1 MVHVVVHPG
10 FHKTGTSSLQSWLGQ
25 NRRALKPYLSFYGK
39 ADFMAAGSAARIYGQ
54 KPYPWRLRAFR
65 RSLDRF
71 LGKIPDAPVIVL
83 SRETF
88 SGAMPGHRRFPA
100 RLIRDYRGVAVP
112 LGRQIVAALQAR
124 FGPDVKITFLYTLRE
139 REGWIR
145 SVYGHLLRSIHL
157 REDYDTFRA
166 RFADLMEPVAEARAI
181 ARALGVEAHFVTLE
195 DVGQRRE
202 GPAAAVLDL
211 LGVPQAVRD
220 RLPAATR
227 ANTGQTRAMEAEF
240 LSMNRASRDKAA
252 LKTTKDAMLKA
263 ARDAN
268 TDAKGTGPVA

>member
-39 ADFMAAGSAARIYGQ
+39 ADFLSAGSAARTYGQ

-65 RSLDRF
+65 RSFDRF
-71 LGKIPDAPVIVL
+71 LVKIPDAPVIVL

-88 SGAMPGHRRFPA
+88 SGSMPGHRRFPG
-100 RLIRDYRGVAVP
+100 RLIRNYRDVAVP
-112 LGRQIVAALQAR
+112 LGRQIIAALQTR
-124 FGPDVKITFLYTLRE
+124 FGAEVQITFLYTLRD
-139 REGWIR
+139 RESWIR

-166 RFADLMEPVAEARAI
+166 RFPDLIDPRAEAEAI
-181 ARALGVEAHFVTLE
+181 AKALGVAAHFVKLE
-195 DVGQRRE
+195 DVGHRRE
-202 GPAAAVLDL
+202 GPASAVLDL
-211 LGVPQAVRD
+211 LGVPQDVRD

-227 ANTGQTRAMEAEF
+227 ANSGQTLALEAEF
-240 LSMNRASRDKAA
+240 LAMNRASRDKAA
-252 LKTTKDAMLKA
+252 LKAAKDAMLKT
-263 ARDAN
+263 ARIAD
-268 TDAKGTGPVA
+268 TED

>member
-65 RSLDRF
+65 RSFDRF
-71 LGKIPDAPVIVL
+71 LAKIPDAPVIVL

-88 SGAMPGHRRFPA
+88 SGSMPGHRRFPN

-112 LGRQIVAALQAR
+112 LGHQIVAALRAR
-124 FGPDVKITFLYTLRE
+124 FGPEVRITFLYTLRE

-157 REDYDTFRA
+157 REDFATFRA
-166 RFADLMEPVAEARAI
+166 RFPDLMDPRAEAEAI
-181 ARALGVEAHFVTLE
+181 AKALGVDAHVVALE
-195 DVGQRRE
+195 DVGQHRE
-202 GPAAAVLDL
+202 GPARAVLDL
-211 LGVPQAVRD
+211 LGVPQRVRD
-220 RLPAATR
+220 RLPPATR
-227 ANTGQTRAMEAEF
+227 ANTGQTPAMEAEF
-240 LSMNRASRDKAA
+240 LAMNRASRDKAA
-252 LKTTKDAMLKA
+252 LKAAKDAML
-263 ARDAN
+263 RDARAAAEE
-268 TDAKGTGPVA
+268 TADD

>member
-1 MVHVVVHPG
+1 MVHVIVHPG

-39 ADFMAAGSAARIYGQ
+39 ADFLTAGSAARIYGQ

-88 SGAMPGHRRFPA
+88 SGSMPGHRRFPG
-100 RLIRDYRGVAVP
+100 RLISGYRSVAVP
-112 LGRQIVAALQAR
+112 LGQQIIAALQAR
-124 FGPDVKITFLYTLRE
+124 FGADVQITFLYTLRD
-139 REGWIR
+139 RESWIR

-157 REDYDTFRA
+157 RDDYDTFRA
-166 RFADLMEPVAEARAI
+166 RFPKLIDPRAEAEAI
-181 ARALGVEAHFVTLE
+181 AKALGVTAHFVDLA
-195 DVGQRRE
+195 DVGHLPE

-211 LGVPQAVRD
+211 LGVPQAVRNA
-220 RLPAATR
+220 LPPASR
-227 ANTGQTRAMEAEF
+227 ANTGQTQALEAEF
-240 LSMNRASRDKAA
+240 LRMNRGSRDKAA
-252 LKTTKDAMLKA
+252 LKSAKDAMLKA
-263 ARDAN
+263 AKDA
-268 TDAKGTGPVA
+268 DAAS